1 MEPLLVAI
9 GDDRFTTGAGD
20 DEDDATMTAVAPFAS
35 AVDRY
40 TAAGWL
46 GPVPLP
52 ARRKKSPPTGY
63 TGADGAYATVT
74 DIDEWRTHN
83 GTGNIGLRMAPDVI
97 GIDVD
102 DYGDKTGGS
111 TLADLEAE
119 LGHLP
124 HTWVSTSRMDGV
136 SGIRFFRLAEPVR
149 LIGSLPGIEII
160 QRHHRYAV
168 VAPSI
173 HPDGREYLWLHGG
186 EVVDVPNVADLP
198 PLPAA
203 WVEHLRSDRRTG
215 AQRQAM
221 ATGSEVSPAVEK
233 AFGRAAMGMTA
244 GTRHD
249 TTLRSLTTL
258 LRFERQEHPGATR
271 AIADLERL
279 FVSAVTADGTRS
291 DREAQGEWD
300 RMVESAGDEV
310 ASTPSIIPKW
320 EPTPE
325 PPDADALGLTS
336 ITPDTVTGEPWPEPR
351 HVEPHGALPP
361 FPVASL
367 PSWAQ
372 DHVVAAADA
381 IQVPVDLTAT
391 LAIGALVA
399 ACTGRAKV
407 HVTVEW
413 YEPMALYLVCALPSG
428 AGKSPAHAK
437 VARWLD
443 DWEAEQVAAVQDAH
457 DRALLKVRHAK
468 KQQAKLEGGMG
479 ADSDLFAALD
489 AVAAAEA
496 EVPPL
501 PRVLIDDA
509 TPEAVATLLAAHDQR
524 LAITSTEADL
534 FDMLLRGK
542 PGQRQNMN
550 IYLKA
555 WSADPFRRD
564 RKGGSESGPESMVLR
579 RPMLSCSVTVQP
591 AVLARV
597 AGDEEMASRGFA
609 YRFMVS
615 MPDNWLGS
623 RDQRR
628 RFRSSRLATT
638 APYESMCRSL
648 AARWARWEH
657 PADLRMSGESAQAV
671 EDFLVE
677 LEPQLA
683 PGEPLERLAEWVN
696 KVYASVVRYAGLL
709 HLAEE
714 HATGDPV
721 GVETTRRAI
730 DLGRYWLAHAYAV
743 VGMAGDKVVD
753 QAQTILTW
761 AASNGAQFTLADL
774 HRQVRR
780 PGEGLDKVAD
790 YVPAL
795 ELLVD
800 LGWVRPVD
808 SGDWRANV
816 GVRRAKSP
824 NFALCPSVVGM
835 SPTVAY
841 PRTARTAYW
850 ESDFSLCT
858 PSVSTPPLDPR
869 GTRTARIDQGPVD
882 NPAPDPAPTADW
894 MEL

>member
-1 MEPLLVAI
+1 
-9 GDDRFTTGAGD
+9 
-20 DEDDATMTAVAPFAS
+20 MTQPTPFAS

-40 TAAGWL
+40 VDAGWL

-52 ARRKKSPPTGY
+52 AREKKSPPTGY
-63 TGADGAYATVT
+63 TGANGAYATVT

-102 DYGDKTGGS
+102 DYGDKPGGA
-111 TLADLEAE
+111 TLATLEAE
-119 LGHLP
+119 LGPLP
-124 HTWVSTSRMDGV
+124 DTWISTSRLDGV
-136 SGIRFFRLAEPVR
+136 SGIRFYRLPEPVK

-173 HPDGREYLWLHGG
+173 HPEGRPYLWLNGG
-186 EVVDVPNVADLP
+186 EVVDVPDVADLP
-198 PLPAA
+198 ELPAA
-203 WVEHLRSDRRTG
+203 WLEHLRSDRRNG
-215 AQRQAM
+215 VQRHAM

-233 AFGRAAMGMTA
+233 AFGRAVMGMSA

-279 FVSAVTADGTRS
+279 FLSAVTADGTRT

-300 RMVESAGDEV
+300 RMVESAGEEV

-320 EPTPE
+320 EPAQE
-325 PPDADALGLTS
+325 PPDPDALGLTS
-336 ITPDTVTGEPWPEPR
+336 IAAGTVGDEPWPEPR
-351 HVEPHGALPP
+351 HIEPPDALPT
-361 FPVASL
+361 FPVSSL
-367 PSWAQ
+367 PRWAQ
-372 DHVVAAADA
+372 EHVVAAADA

-391 LAIGALVA
+391 LAIGSLVA

-443 DWEAEQVAAVQDAH
+443 EWEAEQIAAVQEAH
-457 DRALLKVRHAK
+457 DRAALKVRHAK
-468 KQQAKLEGGMG
+468 KQMAKLEGGMG
-479 ADSDLFAALD
+479 SEDDLFAALD

-496 EVPPL
+496 DVPTL
-501 PRVLIDDA
+501 PKVLIDDV

-550 IYLKA
+550 IFLKA

-591 AVLARV
+591 SVLARV

-615 MPDNWLGS
+615 MPDNWLGT

-628 RFRSSRLATT
+628 RFQPTKLTTTGPYEATCRALAT
-638 APYESMCRSL
+638 
-648 AARWARWEH
+648 RWSRWEN
-657 PADLRMSGESAQAV
+657 PADLRMSAKSARIV

-696 KVYASVVRYAGLL
+696 KIYASVIRYAGLL

-714 HATGDPV
+714 RPTGDPV
-721 GVETTRRAI
+721 DAETTQRAV
-730 DLGRYWLAHAYAV
+730 DLGRYWLAHAHAV
-743 VGMAGDKVVD
+743 MGLAGDKVAE
-753 QAQTILTW
+753 QAQTILSW
-761 AASNGAQFTLADL
+761 AADNGARFSLADL
-774 HRQVRR
+774 QRHVRR

-790 YVPAL
+790 FVAPI
-795 ELLVD
+795 ELLID
-800 LGWVRPVD
+800 LGWLRPVD
-808 SGDWRANV
+808 NGDWRANV

-824 NFALCPSVVGM
+824 DFALCPSVVGT
-835 SPTVAY
+835 SPSVVY
-841 PRTARTAYW
+841 PRNPRTAYR
-850 ESDFSLCT
+850 ESAFSLSS
-858 PSVSTPPLDPR
+858 PSVSTPPLDR
-869 GTRTARIDQGPVD
+869 TRYADCADNDDEPLSPPAVD
-882 NPAPDPAPTADW
+882 NPQTAAESTDW

>member
-1 MEPLLVAI
+1 MGEHVTPNP
-9 GDDRFTTGAGD
+9 
-20 DEDDATMTAVAPFAS
+20 APFAS

-40 TAAGWL
+40 VDAGWL

-52 ARRKKSPPTGY
+52 ANKKKSPPTGY

-102 DYGDKTGGS
+102 NYGDKTGGA
-111 TLADLEAE
+111 TLASLEAE
-119 LGHLP
+119 LGPLP
-124 HTWVSTSRMDGV
+124 ETSISTSRMDGV
-136 SGIRFFRLAEPVR
+136 SGIRFYRLPHPVK

-173 HPDGREYLWLHGG
+173 HPEGRPYLWLNGG

-198 PLPAA
+198 ELPAA
-203 WVEHLRSDRRTG
+203 WLEHLRSDRRTG
-215 AQRQAM
+215 TQRHAM
-221 ATGSEVSPAVEK
+221 ATGTEVSPAVEK
-233 AFGRAAMGMTA
+233 AFGRAAMGMSA

-279 FVSAVTADGTRS
+279 FLSAVTADGTRT

-320 EPTPE
+320 EPRE
-325 PPDADALGLTS
+325 PVGDLHDLIVGGGAPAVD
-336 ITPDTVTGEPWPEPR
+336 DTPWPEPR
-351 HVEPHGALPP
+351 HIEPHDALPP

-367 PSWAQ
+367 PAWAQ
-372 DHVVAAADA
+372 DHVAAAADA

-443 DWEAEQVAAVQDAH
+443 DWEAEQIAVVQEAH
-457 DRALLKVRHAK
+457 DRAALKVRHAK
-468 KQQAKLEGGMG
+468 KQLAKLEGGMG
-479 ADSDLFAALD
+479 TEADLFAALD
-489 AVAAAEA
+489 LVAAAEA

-501 PRVLIDDA
+501 PKVLIDDV
-509 TPEAVATLLAAHDQR
+509 TPEAVAGLLAAHDQR

-550 IYLKA
+550 IFLKA

-591 AVLARV
+591 SVLARV

-615 MPDNWLGS
+615 MPDNWLGT

-628 RFRSSRLATT
+628 RFQATKLTTT
-638 APYESMCRSL
+638 APYEAMCRAL
-648 AARWARWEH
+648 ASRWSRWEN
-657 PADLRMSGESAQAV
+657 PADLRMSTESAQLV

-696 KVYASVVRYAGLL
+696 KIYASVIRYAGLL

-714 HATGDPV
+714 RAAGDPV
-721 GVETTRRAI
+721 DAETTQRAV
-730 DLGRYWLAHAYAV
+730 DLGRYWLAHAHAV
-743 VGMAGDKVVD
+743 MGLAGDKVAE
-753 QAQTILTW
+753 QAQTILSW
-761 AASNGAQFTLADL
+761 VAANGSQFTLSDL
-774 HRQVRR
+774 QTHVRR

-790 YVPAL
+790 FVPPV
-795 ELLVD
+795 ELLID

-808 SGDWRANV
+808 NGDWRANV

-824 NFALCPSVVGM
+824 VFALCPSVVGT

-841 PRTARTAYW
+841 PRSPRTAYR
-850 ESDFSLCT
+850 ESAISLPSPTGSHT
-858 PSVSTPPLDPR
+858 PLER
-869 GTRTARIDQGPVD
+869 TRYADSANSPDGLPDHLPVD
-882 NPAPDPAPTADW
+882 NALDVILDPDEDLFA
-894 MEL
+894 